1 MKGIILAGGKGTR
14 LYPMTISVSKQL
26 LPIYDKPMI
35 YYPLSVL
42 MLSDIREIL
51 IISTPK
57 DLPLYRELLGDG
69 HRLGLSIS
77 YKEQPNPQG
86 IAQAFDLGKDFIG
99 KDSVC
104 LILGDN
110 FFYGHGFSD
119 FLQKGKSLKDGAL
132 VFAYQVKNPSSFGVV
147 EFDENKQVISIEEK
161 PIKPKS
167 NYAIPGIYFFDNS
180 VIEKTKNVSMSN
192 RGEYEITSVLNL
204 YVDEKKLNARY
215 VTQLLCSKYIYN
227 QILTRAKKAVNQASI
242 NQKDV
247 QSLMI
252 YIPPLELQ
260 DQFAT
265 FAEQTEKAKRTISR
279 SLEKLET
286 LKKALMY
293 EYFG

>member
-57 DLPLYRELLGDG
+57 DLPLYKELLKNGKA
-69 HRLGLSIS
+69 LGLKIS
-77 YKEQPNPQG
+77 YIEQPNPQG

-99 KDSVC
+99 KDNVC

-119 FLQKGKSLKDGAL
+119 FLQKGKNLKDGAL
-132 VFAYQVKNPSSFGVV
+132 IFAYQVKEPSKFGVV
-147 EFDENKQVISIEEK
+147 SFDDNMNVVSIEEK
-161 PIKPKS
+161 PVNPKS

-180 VIEKTKNVSMSN
+180 VVKKTQQIAMSK
-192 RGEYEITSVLNL
+192 RGEYEITSLLNL
-204 YVDEKKLNARY
+204 YISEKNLKCEKLGRGLAWLDTGEPSGLNDACNFVRTIQESQSFY
-215 VTQLLCSKYIYN
+215 IACLEEIAYKRNFISYEDMIKIGNSYKSEYGKYILS
-227 QILTRAKKAVNQASI
+227 IKKE
-242 NQKDV
+242 D
-247 QSLMI
+247 
-252 YIPPLELQ
+252 
-260 DQFAT
+260 
-265 FAEQTEKAKRTISR
+265 
-279 SLEKLET
+279 
-286 LKKALMY
+286 
-293 EYFG
+293 

>member
-147 EFDENKQVISIEEK
+147 EFDKDRQVISIEEK
-161 PIKPKS
+161 PAKPKS

-204 YVDEKKLNARY
+204 YVDEKKLRCERLGRGLAWLDTGEPSGLNDACNF
-215 VTQLLCSKYIYN
+215 V
-227 QILTRAKKAVNQASI
+227 
-242 NQKDV
+242 
-247 QSLMI
+247 
-252 YIPPLELQ
+252 
-260 DQFAT
+260 
-265 FAEQTEKAKRTISR
+265 RTIQESQ
-279 SLEKLET
+279 SFYIACLEEIAYNRNFISYEQMIDLGKTYKSEYGRYILSI
-286 LKKALMY
+286 KK
-293 EYFG
+293 EEN

>member
-57 DLPLYRELLGDG
+57 DLPLYQELLGDG
-69 HRLGLSIS
+69 HKLGLNIS

-99 KDSVC
+99 NDNVC

-119 FLQKGKSLKDGAL
+119 FLQKGKNLKDGAL

-147 EFDENKQVISIEEK
+147 EFDENRRVISIEEK
-161 PIKPKS
+161 PAKPKS

-180 VIEKTKNVSMSN
+180 VIEKNKKCVYVKSRRIRN
-192 RGEYEITSVLNL
+192 NL
-204 YVDEKKLNARY
+204 CFKS
-215 VTQLLCSKYIYN
+215 LC
-227 QILTRAKKAVNQASI
+227 R
-242 NQKDV
+242 
-247 QSLMI
+247 
-252 YIPPLELQ
+252 
-260 DQFAT
+260 
-265 FAEQTEKAKRTISR
+265 
-279 SLEKLET
+279 
-286 LKKALMY
+286 
-293 EYFG
+293 

>member
-147 EFDENKQVISIEEK
+147 EFDKDRQVISIEEK
-161 PIKPKS
+161 PAKPKS

-204 YVDEKKLNARY
+204 YVDEKKLRCE
-215 VTQLLCSKYIYN
+215 QLGRGLAWLDTGEPSGLNDACN
-227 QILTRAKKAVNQASI
+227 FV
-242 NQKDV
+242 
-247 QSLMI
+247 
-252 YIPPLELQ
+252 
-260 DQFAT
+260 
-265 FAEQTEKAKRTISR
+265 RTIQESQ
-279 SLEKLET
+279 SFYIACLEEIAYNRNFISYEQMIDLGKTYKSEYGRYILSI
-286 LKKALMY
+286 KK
-293 EYFG
+293 EEN

>member
-147 EFDENKQVISIEEK
+147 EFDKDRQVISIEEK
-161 PIKPKS
+161 PAKPKS

-204 YVDEKKLNARY
+204 YVDEKKLRCERLGRGLVWLDTGEPSGLNDACNF
-215 VTQLLCSKYIYN
+215 V
-227 QILTRAKKAVNQASI
+227 
-242 NQKDV
+242 
-247 QSLMI
+247 
-252 YIPPLELQ
+252 
-260 DQFAT
+260 
-265 FAEQTEKAKRTISR
+265 RTIQESQ
-279 SLEKLET
+279 SFYIACLEEIAYNRNFISYEQMIDLGKTYKSEYGRYILSI
-286 LKKALMY
+286 KK
-293 EYFG
+293 EEN